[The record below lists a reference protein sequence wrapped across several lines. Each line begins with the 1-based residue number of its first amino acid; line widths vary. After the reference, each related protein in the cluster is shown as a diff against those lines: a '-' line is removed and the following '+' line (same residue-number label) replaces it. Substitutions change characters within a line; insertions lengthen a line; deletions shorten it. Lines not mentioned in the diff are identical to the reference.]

1 MKRFI
6 PLLLLALLFCS
17 CQNEIKNWVAMSVNT
32 DDNTTFV
39 QSSNS
44 YYQTK
49 INADITVSIF
59 LLPEADDLIKIT
71 KIYSSAPEVLQIEA
85 VEPKKRIIKAKALK
99 AGSAQ
104 IFIETKSHGNSSTLN
119 IFVIDK

>member
-32 DDNTTFV
+32 DNNTTFI
-39 QSSNS
+39 QSNNS

-49 INADITVSIF
+49 IHADITISLF
-59 LLPEADDLIKIT
+59 LIPESDDFIEVT
-71 KIYSSAPEVLQIEA
+71 KVYSSASDILLIESVDLNA
-85 VEPKKRIIKAKALK
+85 RIIKAKALK
-99 AGSAQ
+99 AGEAKIYLNTKNHGSA
-104 IFIETKSHGNSSTLN
+104 STLS
-119 IFVIDK
+119 IYIK